1 MGRKKVN
8 RSSSE
13 RDADAA
19 GRSPSDHAD
28 GREPVRPESGLCL
41 RLDQLGDGAVLST
54 AVLAERMQVSE
65 VTVKRM
71 IGRGELPPPVPMG
84 RWQVWTAGW
93 VRGWIEMR
101 LESSAQESQLVRK
114 RLG

>member
-1 MGRKKVN
+1 MGREKA
-8 RSSSE
+8 RSSSGD
-13 RDADAA
+13 RSTDAA
-19 GRSPSDHAD
+19 GRSSADHIE
-28 GREPVRPESGLCL
+28 GREPARAAAGLCL

-54 AVLAERMQVSE
+54 TGLAERMQVSE

-101 LESSAQESQLVRK
+101 LESSAQEAQLVRE
-114 RLG
+114 RLA